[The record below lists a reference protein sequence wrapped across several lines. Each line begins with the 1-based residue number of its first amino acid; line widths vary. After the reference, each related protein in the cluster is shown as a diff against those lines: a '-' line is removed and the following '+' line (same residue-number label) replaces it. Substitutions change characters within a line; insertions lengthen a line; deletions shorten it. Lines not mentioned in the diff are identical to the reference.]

1 MEVQILSTAPNSFG
15 DRTSLQAVVA
25 ERQTHHLEGVA
36 GRLVW
41 VQIPPTAPKQKITP
55 HTWCFFYVK
64 KFAVFN
70 EKLLN
75 SQFIFFPRQMR
86 QGKGGRRR
94 KREQVLKNCGGGQF
108 PREKRGKAMKDGPI
122 KLLTK
127 KWQLLL
133 AFFVTI
139 FLFFSGLA
147 VLSQQDDVS
156 ADRRSLAKEQ
166 EIFAA
171 SQKKVI
177 ENEMVEAVQHLLI
190 LRQVPSSKLTC
201 SRRPRQKDWKRSG
214 ASLPG
219 KFANI
224 ITSAIWT

>member
-108 PREKRGKAMKDGPI
+108 PREKRGGGNERWSDQAI
-122 KLLTK
+122 NK
-127 KWQLLL
+127 KM
-133 AFFVTI
+133 AIAAGFFRYYFFVI
-139 FLFFSGLA
+139 FRTCGTFSTGRRECGQT
-147 VLSQQDDVS
+147 LSREGTGNIRCFS
-156 ADRRSLAKEQ
+156 E
-166 EIFAA
+166 
-171 SQKKVI
+171 KK
-177 ENEMVEAVQHLLI
+177 
-190 LRQVPSSKLTC
+190 
-201 SRRPRQKDWKRSG
+201 
-214 ASLPG
+214 
-219 KFANI
+219 
-224 ITSAIWT
+224 